1 MTPLETL
8 IRELIVQEG
17 PMRLDRYM
25 ELCLGHPQHGYY
37 MAQQP
42 FGADGDFITA
52 PEVSQFFGELIGI
65 WCIGAWQAMG
75 SPNEFVLAELGPG
88 RGTLMADVLRAAR
101 VVPAFTQAARV
112 HLVETSPRL
121 TAIQRNTLAG
131 DVHWHARIEELPQ
144 APMILLANEFFD
156 ALPIRQFE
164 RREGQWFERTIGFE
178 NDALSLGLVPSDARF
193 QGNDG
198 DVIEAS
204 PARAEIA
211 ALIGKRL
218 KANHGAALIIDYGHL
233 RSAPGDT
240 LQALRKH
247 KFVPVTKSPGACD
260 VTSHVDFSSLEK
272 SFAQEG
278 AQVFPPLTQRN
289 FLLAMG
295 LEQRMAALSAK
306 SLPAQQSLLKRGASR
321 LVDED
326 QMGNLFK
333 VLAVVSPG
341 LDVPYPFG
349 G

>member
-1 MTPLETL
+1 MTPLEAL
-8 IRELIVQEG
+8 IRERIVQEG
-17 PMRLDRYM
+17 PIGLDRYM

-52 PEVSQFFGELIGI
+52 PEISQFFGELIGI

-75 SPNEFVLAELGPG
+75 EPAEFVLAELGPG

-101 VVPAFTQAARV
+101 VVPAFVQAARV

-121 TAIQRNTLAG
+121 SAIQRNTLGG
-131 DVHWHARIEELPQ
+131 DVLWHARVEDLPQ
-144 APMILLANEFFD
+144 APTLFLANEFFD
-156 ALPIRQFE
+156 AIPIRQFE
-164 RREGQWFERTIGFE
+164 RRDGRWFERTIGLE
-178 NDALSLGLVPSDARF
+178 NDALSLGLVPSDIALN
-193 QGNDG
+193 GNDG
-198 DVIEAS
+198 DVIEFS
-204 PARAEIA
+204 PARMEIA
-211 ALIGKRL
+211 SAIGKKL
-218 KANHGAALIIDYGHL
+218 NANRGAALIIDYGHL

-247 KFVPVTKSPGACD
+247 KFVPITESPGLCD
-260 VTSHVDFSSLEK
+260 VTSHVDFASLEK
-272 SFAQEG
+272 SFRQEG
-278 AQVFPPLTQRN
+278 VQVFPPLTQRN

-341 LDVPYPFG
+341 LAVPYPFG